1 MNRTLKCIAKN
12 KINSYRS
19 TQLLLSLPITG
30 WKLQDKNSNI
40 YPIPTHRVF
49 ILNSESRVIDI
60 IHQNK
65 LFVKLLDIGGQRA
78 FNASPSSLLNGKGS
92 KQRVRWSK
100 KFEKKYKEIF
110 KKKDSI
116 KNGI

>member
-49 ILNSESRVIDI
+49 ILNSESRVKNLSKI
-60 IHQNK
+60 K
-65 LFVKLLDIGGQRA
+65 LVLLDILIRGQRA
-78 FNASPSSLLNGKGS
+78 ENASPPTLLN
-92 KQRVRWSK
+92 RR
-100 KFEKKYKEIF
+100 
-110 KKKDSI
+110 
-116 KNGI
+116 N